1 MGKTRPWAGRRVGG
15 SRALPSASARAGG
28 SWTYCRVIF
37 VGVYYALYNVHVF
50 ASYAISDD
58 GVSRARSAARAFRR
72 DCSLST
78 VNGCA
83 PPNTRRAIRSVS
95 SSVVTASRT
104 YNVLRDVSEE
114 SRGLPLSEILRG
126 LFKTETV
133 PILEMYANP
142 NDSPEERASRVSI
155 IAVFMIMCLFR
166 CCYHDNTVVAFAEC
180 PRQYDGDR
188 DRSAPLCQGIHFNLS
203 PRERKRLREYTNGIR
218 RDRRMP
224 YIISR
229 ELILRKS
236 RHSKNAAGRC
246 WNRRRLFT
254 LEDAP
259 ASDDLFRVVVSFL

>member
-1 MGKTRPWAGRRVGG
+1 
-15 SRALPSASARAGG
+15 
-28 SWTYCRVIF
+28 
-37 VGVYYALYNVHVF
+37 
-50 ASYAISDD
+50 
-58 GVSRARSAARAFRR
+58 
-72 DCSLST
+72 
-78 VNGCA
+78 
-83 PPNTRRAIRSVS
+83 
-95 SSVVTASRT
+95 
-104 YNVLRDVSEE
+104 
-114 SRGLPLSEILRG
+114 
-126 LFKTETV
+126 
-133 PILEMYANP
+133 MYANP